1 MDQDCD
7 GVLSKAELMK
17 VAKLY
22 NLDIEEKDVDL
33 MIEMGDQ
40 HGEGGINYEEFSKI
54 LRIL

>member
-7 GVLSKAELMK
+7 GVLSKAELLK
-17 VAKLY
+17 IAKLY

-40 HGEGGINYEEFSKI
+40 HG
-54 LRIL
+54 